1 MIAIDTN
8 ILVYAHREEL
18 PQHLQAKRYLM
29 KLAEG
34 SNRFAIPIFC
44 IGEFL
49 RVITHVKLW
58 NPPFSASE
66 ACVTL
71 ENLLLSPSVQ
81 VLMPGPLYV
90 NLLLENIQQSQVTGN
105 LLFDAQIAALC
116 LEHGVRYLVTEDR
129 DFARFRALST
139 KSLSQLLG
147 Q

>member
-18 PQHLQAKRYLM
+18 PQHAKAKRYLTE
-29 KLAEG
+29 LAEG
-34 SNRFAIPIFC
+34 SARWGIPVFC

-66 ACVTL
+66 ACSSL
-71 ENLLLSPSVQ
+71 QNLLAAPSVS
-81 VLMPGPLYV
+81 VLMPGPLYT
-90 NLLLENIQQSQVTGN
+90 NLLIETIQKSQVTGN

-116 LEHGVRYLVTEDR
+116 LEHGVSYLITEDR
-129 DFARFRALST
+129 DFARFKAVAT
-139 KSLSQLLG
+139 KSIS
-147 Q
+147 